1 MASPPSVSLNVVIT
15 KIKQKMHYKHQSKT
29 TFKNGQITQKLK
41 YLADSRGT
49 NKKKPTP
56 KKNT

>member
-1 MASPPSVSLNVVIT
+1 
-15 KIKQKMHYKHQSKT
+15 MHYKHQSKT

-49 NKKKPTP
+49 NKKKAYTE
-56 KKNT
+56 KKHMISL